1 MHCLDYMHT
10 QCVHSCLTLFT
21 AIQYIYDC
29 KRSIISEQH
38 KISSLCPTFNQTRKM
53 FDCQIQCKFACETP
67 QLASYRIILENQR
80 NTSTTLRKGTVGC
93 PVLLPCTESNSG
105 LIQIQPLNQA
115 GEVLPSVD
123 LGCPHETDNLPTDLM
138 NNSTGVSD
146 IPNVEMPALDGN
158 SSNSGSANRSE
169 NKEFYISKSI
179 GRYANHTRV
188 LRLTKYFN

>member
-1 MHCLDYMHT
+1 
-10 QCVHSCLTLFT
+10 
-21 AIQYIYDC
+21 
-29 KRSIISEQH
+29 
-38 KISSLCPTFNQTRKM
+38 M

-123 LGCPHETDNLPTDLM
+123 LGCPHETDNPPTDEKS
-138 NNSTGVSD
+138 NSTGVSD

-158 SSNSGSANRSE
+158 SSNSGSANHSE
-169 NKEFYISKSI
+169 NNKEFYISKFYRKVCKSHKCTQADKI
-179 GRYANHTRV
+179 FQLGIN
-188 LRLTKYFN
+188 LSL